1 MLARPLAQTSMP
13 ILRIGLN
20 CDVPQKN
27 FGRKGYSQ
35 MKNINTKGR
44 KFLRDC
50 SLVRRERE

>member
-27 FGRKGYSQ
+27 FGRKDYSQ

-50 SLVRRERE
+50 SFVRREQE